1 MNTEKEIRERLI
13 DYFTAIT
20 VSIVFA
26 ITIIIILIAV
36 FDKNNEGEASVGTFE
51 VYEYNDGW
59 QLSLGNVRENIDLPA
74 NIDCNKGDVL
84 TIINTLPE
92 NLADNMSLM
101 IRASMEEVYTYVDGQ
116 LREQY
121 TADDLSAM
129 EYYIPSAYVV
139 TKLDGDDSGKEIRIE
154 LKVKADGIINGI
166 TIGYGNDVWY
176 PVFKNNMAQQLA
188 AFIVLVL
195 GIVLSVAMIF
205 VSKKTGG
212 NQALKRLGILMID
225 AALWVISESA
235 IRQFIFR
242 KPSLAEFFAYLT
254 IELLGV
260 FAIEFFDAVQ
270 HKRYHKIYRIVEIV
284 VLAQILINLILQA
297 CKIKYFYDTLILS
310 HVWTVLGIV
319 TSMVLLVKDILD
331 KSIKQYTMT
340 ACGIVCFLV
349 MGVAEL
355 AEFYIS
361 RFSTLGAYVCIG
373 LILMMLFTILQA
385 VYDFVASA
393 IEREKRQLRISR
405 NALETIAGSI
415 DAKDEYT
422 GGHSER
428 VGLYAQRLA
437 REIAA
442 DYDFSEEDILR
453 IKDIGL
459 VHDIGKVG
467 VADAV
472 LNKAGRLT
480 DEEFSLMKKHVEIG
494 YEIMSASGEMMEGL
508 LDGIRYH
515 HERFDGKGYPS
526 GLADTEI
533 PLVARILSLAD
544 SYDAMTS
551 NRVYRRR
558 LTDEDVKNE
567 LLRCAG
573 TQFDPSLT
581 AAFVRLIDRGEL
593 DVKTLEGM
601 STDEA
606 GNVLLSAKLENKL
619 QVDLLNKVNV
629 NNPSHVRMMC
639 YVIKLYERKGKN
651 CDVLFYGPDL
661 SDEDLKENAADAWD
675 RVNAS
680 IKGSTTGQ
688 DMMIRYNDEFN
699 VIALVDKHEL
709 LPKIIEKMKTD
720 NPSARIFDLGQGT

>member
-74 NIDCNKGDVL
+74 SIDCNKGDVL

-720 NPSARIFDLGQGT
+720 NPSARIFDLGQRT